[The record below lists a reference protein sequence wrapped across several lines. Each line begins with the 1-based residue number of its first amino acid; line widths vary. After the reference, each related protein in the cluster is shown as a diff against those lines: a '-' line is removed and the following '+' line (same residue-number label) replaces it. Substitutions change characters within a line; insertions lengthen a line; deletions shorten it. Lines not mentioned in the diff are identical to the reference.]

1 MPKLENKTAPLA
13 IFLAYNKLIKEYHD
27 KFGEI
32 ASHVDKGYMYTQVAR
47 EFSITPKYAG
57 QLIRR
62 VLAHRGE
69 FSGYEVEAREYMEF
83 IHGIRKSMK
92 KFV

>member
-1 MPKLENKTAPLA
+1 MPKLQNKTTPLA
-13 IFLAYNKLIKEYHD
+13 IFLAYNKLIREYHD

-32 ASHVDKGYMYTQVAR
+32 ASHVDKNYMYTQVAR

-57 QLIRR
+57 QLIRK
-62 VLAHRGE
+62 VLTHRSE

-83 IHGIRKSMK
+83 IHGIRKPVK

>member
-1 MPKLENKTAPLA
+1 MPKMENKTTPLA
-13 IFLAYNKLIKEYHD
+13 IFLAYNKLIREYHD

-32 ASHVDKGYMYTQVAR
+32 ASHVDKNYMYTQVAR
-47 EFSITPKYAG
+47 QFSITPKYAG

-62 VLAHRGE
+62 VLTNRSE
-69 FSGYEVEAREYMEF
+69 FAGYEVEANEYLKF
-83 IHGIRKSMK
+83 IHGISKPVN